1 MPAGGNGQGV
11 DIDLESL
18 HMTNTIFNVVDMDT
32 SLNLP
37 ITLYSVELDTFS
49 KLSRLAAAQTRVENV
64 QLEDEEEEFDE
75 YLWAIEDIGEV
86 PSGKAAANDFRS
98 IEKNC
103 IECQYCLM
111 EISVSYDMVF
121 SNILSQVEGVEACR

>member
-1 MPAGGNGQGV
+1 M
-11 DIDLESL
+11 
-18 HMTNTIFNVVDMDT
+18 
-32 SLNLP
+32 
-37 ITLYSVELDTFS
+37 
-49 KLSRLAAAQTRVENV
+49 

-75 YLWAIEDIGEV
+75 YLWAIEDIGEI
-86 PSGKAAANDFRS
+86 PSGKAAANDFKS

-121 SNILSQVEGVEACR
+121 SNILSQVEGMEACR